1 MSLRFEFL
9 ALLGKL
15 LDLEAVH
22 QECDFQT
29 MAVEHIHDAPDADA
43 VAVLSFRDGSH
54 VFLKHRIDRR
64 DRVGAVA
71 LQGFARGEILRPNFP
86 GNNKRNAYAGLFRP
100 FDDSR
105 SSHKALP

>member
-1 MSLRFEFL
+1 VSLRFEFL

-43 VAVLSFRDGSH
+43 VAVLSLGD
-54 VFLKHRIDRR
+54 
-64 DRVGAVA
+64 
-71 LQGFARGEILRPNFP
+71 RGEILFEHRVGWRDRVRPMT
-86 GNNKRNAYAGLFRP
+86 L
-100 FDDSR
+100 
-105 SSHKALP
+105 